1 MKQHYS
7 EEELNKLLPALD
19 DAITTTRD
27 IQKKYK
33 KAILYLYLKSLLLLS
48 LVLL

>member
-19 DAITTTRD
+19 DAITTTCL
-27 IQKKYK
+27 
-33 KAILYLYLKSLLLLS
+33 LYTSDAADE
-48 LVLL
+48 